1 MDLSVDVG
9 ERTDIYLTFSDGQYR
24 ASHGILRV
32 LSTVE
37 VSNGDRFRV
46 LL

>member
-9 ERTDIYLTFSDGQYR
+9 ERSDIYLTFSEGQYR
-24 ASHGILRV
+24 ASHEMFRV

-37 VSNGDRFRV
+37 VSNGDRWR
-46 LL
+46 LLL